1 MTDEQN
7 HVVVERLTAYSDQDA
22 IDMGTLM
29 PYLSS
34 KNSDK
39 PLDKSW
45 LEEIIASP
53 YHDQIVARFNGKI
66 VGIATVN
73 IIFEPS
79 YNKIGYLEAFVVDP
93 NVRGQ
98 GIGNKIWSE
107 IVEWCRDKNVRLDFT
122 SSAIRQDAHRFYLKH
137 GAVIRDTTVFRFV
150 PKD

>member
-7 HVVVERLTAYSDQDA
+7 YVHVERLSAYSDQDA
-22 IDMGTLM
+22 IDIGALM

-34 KNSDK
+34 KNSNK
-39 PLDKSW
+39 PIAKSW

-53 YHDQIVARFNGKI
+53 YHDQIVARFHGHI

-73 IIFEPS
+73 ILFEPS
-79 YNKIGYLEAFVVDP
+79 YNKIGYLESFVVDP

-98 GIGNKIWSE
+98 GIGNKIWNE
-107 IVEWCRDKNVRLDFT
+107 VEAWCRDRNVRLDFT
-122 SSAIRQDAHRFYLKH
+122 SSSSRQDAHRFYLKH
-137 GAVIRDTTVFRFV
+137 GAVIRDTTVFRFA